1 MLLVVDPKREEPVT
15 KSIDDVIVCTLIV
28 CAVKVPRTKK
38 LSADDA
44 VAAYDADTAF
54 KTYDAVAA
62 NDAVPLDKP
71 IINDAL
77 VANDAVPSNEPV
89 TPPNIF
95 KLPVEIID
103 PVV

>member
-62 NDAVPLDKP
+62 NDAVPSDIP
-71 IINDAL
+71 TINEAL
-77 VANDAVPSNEPV
+77 VAYDALTACN
-89 TPPNIF
+89 T
-95 KLPVEIID
+95 
-103 PVV
+103 